1 MIIRMVNE
9 RMSSSAYFMLGRQII
24 EKGLKIEVQLL
35 FLSNYFHRKT
45 KSKTNQNL
53 VLDLK

>member
-1 MIIRMVNE
+1 MVNE

-45 KSKTNQNL
+45 KVVVTNKNL
-53 VLDLK
+53 VLDLR